1 MCYSHSMK
9 IHSQYTPTEEI
20 VHSITHGI
28 GAALS
33 IAGLVILVVLAAQM
47 GDVWRIV
54 SFSIYGGSLTLLYL
68 SSTLYHSFQDE
79 RLKQFFRHFDHLSIF
94 LLIAGTYTP
103 VTLISLRGAWG
114 WTLFALIWGFA
125 VGGIV
130 YELLFLGRYKWITMS
145 IYLGMGWLAVVA
157 IKPML
162 TMAPRGLFWWLLA
175 GGLCYTGGVFF
186 YARKKMRYHHVLW
199 HFFVLFGSACHFL
212 GFFFYL
218 T

>member
-1 MCYSHSMK
+1 MS
-9 IHSQYTPTEEI
+9 
-20 VHSITHGI
+20 
-28 GAALS
+28 
-33 IAGLVILVVLAAQM
+33 
-47 GDVWRIV
+47 
-54 SFSIYGGSLTLLYL
+54 
-68 SSTLYHSFQDE
+68 
-79 RLKQFFRHFDHLSIF
+79 
-94 LLIAGTYTP
+94 
-103 VTLISLRGAWG
+103 
-114 WTLFALIWGFA
+114 
-125 VGGIV
+125 GIV

>member
-1 MCYSHSMK
+1 MCYSHPMK
-9 IHSQYTPTEEI
+9 INSQYTPTEEI
-20 VHSITHGI
+20 FHGITHGI

-33 IAGLVILVVLAAQM
+33 IAGLVILVVLAVQM

-68 SSTLYHSFQDE
+68 ASTLYHSFQDE

-125 VGGIV
+125 VSGIV

-162 TMAPRGLFWWLLA
+162 TMVPRGLFWWLLA

-186 YARKKMRYHHVLW
+186 YAREKMRYHHVLW
-199 HFFVLFGSACHFL
+199 HLFVLFGSACHFL

>member
-1 MCYSHSMK
+1 MK

-20 VHSITHGI
+20 FHGITHGI

-68 SSTLYHSFQDE
+68 ASTLYHSFQDE

-125 VGGIV
+125 VSGIV

-199 HFFVLFGSACHFL
+199 HCFVLFGSACHFL

>member
-1 MCYSHSMK
+1 MK

-20 VHSITHGI
+20 FHGITHGI
-28 GAALS
+28 GAVLS
-33 IAGLVILVVLAAQM
+33 IAGLVILVVLAVQM

-54 SFSIYGGSLTLLYL
+54 SFSIYGGSLTILYL
-68 SSTLYHSFQDE
+68 ASTLYHSFQDE

-125 VGGIV
+125 VSGIV

-162 TMAPRGLFWWLLA
+162 TMVPRGLFWWLLA

-186 YARKKMRYHHVLW
+186 YAREKMRYHHVLW
-199 HFFVLFGSACHFL
+199 HLFVLFGSACHFL

>member
-1 MCYSHSMK
+1 MRFRSR
-9 IHSQYTPTEEI
+9 YTLSEEI
-20 VHSITHGI
+20 FHAITHGI
-28 GAALS
+28 GVALAV
-33 IAGLVILVVLAAQM
+33 AGLVVLVVLAARG

-68 SSTLYHSFQDE
+68 ASTLYHSFQNE
-79 RLKQFFRHFDHLSIF
+79 RLKRFFRSFDHLSIF

-114 WTLFALIWGFA
+114 WTLFGLIWGFA
-125 VGGIV
+125 VCGIV
-130 YELLFLGRYKWITMS
+130 YELLFLGRSKWITVT
-145 IYLGMGWLAVVA
+145 IYLSMGWLAIIA

-162 TMAPRGLFWWLLA
+162 TVVPIGLFWWILA
-175 GGLCYTGGVFF
+175 GGLCYTGGVLF
-186 YARKKMRYHHVLW
+186 YVRKKMRYHHVLW
-199 HFFVLFGSACHFL
+199 HLFVLFGSACHFL